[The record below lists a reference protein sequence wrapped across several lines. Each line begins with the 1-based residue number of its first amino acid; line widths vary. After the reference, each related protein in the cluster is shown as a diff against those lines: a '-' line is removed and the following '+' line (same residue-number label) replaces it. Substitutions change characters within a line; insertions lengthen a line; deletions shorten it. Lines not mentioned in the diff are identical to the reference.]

1 MRVVQQ
7 DLPGDDDNVNVVVD
21 VVDDIVDVVVD
32 DEDEDDVGEGCSA
45 ESA

>member
-32 DEDEDDVGEGCSA
+32 DEDEDDVGEGRPA
-45 ESA
+45 GPA

>member
-7 DLPGDDDNVNVVVD
+7 DLPGDDDNVN